1 MGKKKKQEK
10 LKKQKEKQ
18 EKLKKPEKQEK
29 LKKPEKPKR
38 PEKLKKPEKAKKT
51 EKPEKPVKQ
60 EKAKKTETPVKQ
72 EKNEKTGRKQNANR
86 PAGRIGSPGKT
97 GTGRKKQTKTS
108 SDDIRLAAERFR
120 ALGDENRLRILAL
133 LKERELCAG
142 DLLKSLSIVQ
152 STLSHH
158 MKILV
163 ESGLVTCRKQGK
175 WSYYSVNADLRE
187 ELDDVLGQW
196 IQN

>member
-18 EKLKKPEKQEK
+18 KKPEKLEKQEKLKRAEKLEKQEK
-29 LKKPEKPKR
+29 LKKADK
-38 PEKLKKPEKAKKT
+38 PEKLKKQ

-60 EKAKKTETPVKQ
+60 AQSERTEKIEKTDRKQTGNRLTGRIGTPVK
-72 EKNEKTGRKQNANR
+72 TRA
-86 PAGRIGSPGKT
+86 
-97 GTGRKKQTKTS
+97 GRKKQTKAS
-108 SDDIRLAAERFR
+108 PDDVQLAAERFR

>member
-18 EKLKKPEKQEK
+18 KKPEKLEKQEKLKRAEKLEKQEK
-29 LKKPEKPKR
+29 LKKADK
-38 PEKLKKPEKAKKT
+38 PEKLKKQ

-60 EKAKKTETPVKQ
+60 AQSEKIEKTDRKQTGNRLTGRIGTPVK
-72 EKNEKTGRKQNANR
+72 TRA
-86 PAGRIGSPGKT
+86 
-97 GTGRKKQTKTS
+97 GRKKQTKAS
-108 SDDIRLAAERFR
+108 PDDVQLAAERFR